1 MSCPEILWYGE
12 SILGCGQWP
21 GLDSGKK
28 GSGPIMSNFWGPF
41 FHFFGVKKFFLNFFK
56 NISATALK
64 SYIKWLL
71 HFFLFFEKVEK
82 SWKNHF
88 FRAKNATVSTLRS
101 GTDFCWLFCGPSY
114 FISHGFVRLMIYI
127 KLHSELFEPIPNMRT
142 TRSQTKKE
150 IPYFRE

>member
-1 MSCPEILWYGE
+1 M
-12 SILGCGQWP
+12 GCGQWP

-28 GSGPIMSNFWGPF
+28 GSGPIMSNFLGPF
-41 FHFFGVKKFFLNFFK
+41 FHFFVVKK
-56 NISATALK
+56 IS
-64 SYIKWLL
+64 SI
-71 HFFLFFEKVEK
+71 FFENTIESELKRCFEK
-82 SWKNHF
+82 RYFFFRKKHF
-88 FRAKNATVSTLRS
+88 FRAKNATVCTLRS

-150 IPYFRE
+150 INLFILRDVITGKI